1 MIQRKRKRVK
11 SLAYYAHNSKCV
23 AGIRYG
29 NLLRSV
35 RGKQGILKRA
45 GAIAWN
51 AGVIERAAAD
61 GVARLEVQIRD
72 GATYTTSIHNLLQNG
87 QIQYRDGRQLVL
99 SLRYWSIDGRAPG
112 ASELATHRQ
121 DEAPAAQLPLF
132 GVTYEN

>member
-1 MIQRKRKRVK
+1 MVQRKRKRVK
-11 SLAYYAHNSKCV
+11 SVAYYAHNSRCV

-29 NLLRSV
+29 DLLRSV

-61 GVARLEVQIRD
+61 GVTRLEVSIRD
-72 GATYTTSIHNLLQNG
+72 GATYTTSIDNLLQNG
-87 QIQYRDGRQLVL
+87 QIQYRDGRQWVL
-99 SLRYWSIDGRAPG
+99 SLRYWSVNGAEPEAKPG
-112 ASELATHRQ
+112 G
-121 DEAPAAQLPLF
+121 PALPAQLPLF